1 MKSGICFLLPVFCG
15 FVFVTRVTGNRLPD
29 EMISGMN
36 GIRQTVD
43 MPADLF
49 VADTFRMPNIKI
61 EVKKDAQ
68 GRTVIDTAQFK
79 QAARTYK
86 AQYEQQL
93 SAFFVGKPFPD
104 FALPDPSGK
113 VWKNSDLKGKVTL
126 INTWKISCRPCKK
139 EMPALNELMK
149 NYPDYQF
156 WAISPNTSRE
166 IKEIVENTPFH
177 FTQLTEEKQFL
188 DDNHLTAFPVD
199 LIIDKK
205 GIVRFVLYGGDAETH
220 KRLKDALDRMNA
232 E

>member
-93 SAFFVGKPFPD
+93 SAFF
-104 FALPDPSGK
+104 
-113 VWKNSDLKGKVTL
+113 
-126 INTWKISCRPCKK
+126 RR
-139 EMPALNELMK
+139 E
-149 NYPDYQF
+149 
-156 WAISPNTSRE
+156 AISGFCFAGSFGKSLEKFRSERE
-166 IKEIVENTPFH
+166 GDIDQYLENLLQT
-177 FTQLTEEKQFL
+177 L
-188 DDNHLTAFPVD
+188 
-199 LIIDKK
+199 
-205 GIVRFVLYGGDAETH
+205 
-220 KRLKDALDRMNA
+220 
-232 E
+232 